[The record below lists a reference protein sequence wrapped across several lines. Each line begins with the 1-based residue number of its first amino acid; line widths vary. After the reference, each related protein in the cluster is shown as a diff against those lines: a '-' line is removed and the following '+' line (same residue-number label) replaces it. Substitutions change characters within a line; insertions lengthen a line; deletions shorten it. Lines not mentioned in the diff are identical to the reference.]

1 MSPICLPPKHLWRN
15 RFHRVVVQIAGYGR
29 IEREEEEG
37 IKNYPTILNFFRER
51 GFNFL

>member
-15 RFHRVVVQIAGYGR
+15 RFRRVIVQIAGYGR

-37 IKNYPTILNFFRER
+37 KMIYLGPNHLLIH
-51 GFNFL
+51 